1 MRRIPSLVALSL
13 IAISS
18 TASAQRSSSAPRSDN
33 SNMPVELG
41 FDAALGAQLSG
52 GANKTTAF
60 QAPIQQIRA
69 GFFMSPVWSVE
80 PVLSLT
86 TGNVSGPGGG
96 SFTDYGIGAG
106 LLWHLSEN
114 RMANQVYLRPFLG
127 FSGSSCSG
135 CTSTSALSFGGG
147 VGIKMPM
154 ANRFATRLEANLAQ
168 TQAHNGVPTRSALNI
183 MAGLSVYSH

>member
-1 MRRIPSLVALSL
+1 MRRISSLVALSL
-13 IAISS
+13 IAFTS
-18 TASAQRSSSAPRSDN
+18 TASAQRSSSVSHSDN

-69 GFFMSPVWSVE
+69 GFFMSPVMTIE
-80 PVLSLT
+80 PVFRLT
-86 TGNVSGPGGG
+86 TGNVSGPNGG

-114 RMANQVYLRPFLG
+114 RTVNQVYLRPFLG
-127 FSGSSCSG
+127 VNGSSCSG
-135 CTSTSALSFGGG
+135 CTSTSAFSFGAG
-147 VGIKMPM
+147 VGIKLPM
-154 ANRFATRLEANLAQ
+154 ANRFATRLEANLEQ
-168 TQAHNGVPTRSALNI
+168 TQAHNAVPSRSTLNLL
-183 MAGLSVYSH
+183 AGLSVYSH